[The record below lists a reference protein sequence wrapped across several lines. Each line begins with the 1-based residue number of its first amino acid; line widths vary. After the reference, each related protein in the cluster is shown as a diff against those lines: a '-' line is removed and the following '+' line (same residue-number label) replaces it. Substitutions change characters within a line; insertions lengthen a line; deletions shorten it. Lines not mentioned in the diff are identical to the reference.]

1 MAQIKENQVKF
12 KKVKPD
18 FNAILE
24 RQKKFEDDQKFVVS
38 DSLQEYISTIQKTSG
53 YQNQD
58 KLNDAGIRQ
67 EVINFVDNYEI
78 TDLDSIKGMD
88 YDDVNQLE
96 KSTSKKINEFQGL
109 YDQDILSKPELDYIK
124 ATVGMTNDRLKEV
137 LGLGTRFS
145 FAFRDLKKQLKP
157 LKLLERIGATNIPL
171 IGKKIQQAI
180 QAEEEG
186 ESEALRVKR
195 GLRRREARLGRKTGG
210 TGNFIDDAISATGS
224 KIGGAISK
232 GVKGMLGMSDKPELA
247 PSGVKEFGKEE
258 AIEEERESD
267 AQFKTTSGLLEQLL
281 QEQIKTNELL
291 GGKKG
296 GLSGLM
302 DFAGE
307 NKGLLAGIPLLFKNF
322 RKFAARNLAKIVP
335 GFLGGNFL
343 AKYGAKE
350 VTEDVAQKAGG
361 KVTEEGTEKAT
372 QQATKNVAKKTATE
386 TATKGILKSVIK
398 KVPFIGAIAG
408 IGFAL
413 QRLAQGDTVGAGLEL
428 TSGFASIVPGPGT
441 AASLATDAYLLKRDI
456 DMEKNKES
464 VGMRT
469 DEITT
474 SGIEKEVNNQTS
486 TTITQ
491 YNNKTEQINTDNS
504 TKQEAPQGSIG
515 SGNPNS
521 KFNELSSVYW

>member
-232 GVKGMLGMSDKPELA
+232 GVKGMLGMEDKPELA
-247 PSGVKEFGKEE
+247 PSGIKEFGKEE
-258 AIEEERESD
+258 AIEQERESD
-267 AQFKTTSGLLEQLL
+267 AQFKTTKGLLEQLL

-302 DFAGE
+302 DFAGD

-322 RKFAARNLAKIVP
+322 RKFAARNLAKILP
-335 GFLGGNFL
+335 GF
-343 AKYGAKE
+343 
-350 VTEDVAQKAGG
+350 
-361 KVTEEGTEKAT
+361 
-372 QQATKNVAKKTATE
+372 
-386 TATKGILKSVIK
+386 
-398 KVPFIGAIAG
+398 
-408 IGFAL
+408 
-413 QRLAQGDTVGAGLEL
+413 
-428 TSGFASIVPGPGT
+428 
-441 AASLATDAYLLKRDI
+441 
-456 DMEKNKES
+456 
-464 VGMRT
+464 
-469 DEITT
+469 
-474 SGIEKEVNNQTS
+474 
-486 TTITQ
+486 
-491 YNNKTEQINTDNS
+491 
-504 TKQEAPQGSIG
+504 
-515 SGNPNS
+515 
-521 KFNELSSVYW
+521 